1 MTKEEIRTIFNGL
14 DDLQKKEVEK
24 IFQRKRNQLFEWN
37 NAEWEKICEKLKK
50 VAVKGRNDHL
60 CNNTQ
65 PEVRE
70 LSEEYNRRFDAL
82 SEECICEIIEQSELK

>member
-14 DDLQKKEVEK
+14 EDTQKKEVEK
-24 IFQRKRNQLFEWN
+24 TFQRKRNQLFEWN

-50 VAVKGRNDHL
+50 EGRYRTGLDA
-60 CNNTQ
+60 NNTQ

>member
-50 VAVKGRNDHL
+50 VN
-60 CNNTQ
+60 
-65 PEVRE
+65 
-70 LSEEYNRRFDAL
+70 
-82 SEECICEIIEQSELK
+82 